1 MNELRW
7 NPLLGQWVV
16 VAAHRQGRPQ
26 MPAEW
31 CPFCPSS
38 GQVPPDYDVLL
49 YPNDFPAFSFDNPP
63 FDPAVG
69 LFMKTGARGACD
81 VVLYHPNHNLLPS
94 QLSVSHWR
102 KVVDLWTS
110 RYRDLAAHP
119 DIAYVFIFENAGAAI
134 GVTMPHPHGQIYAFP
149 FMPPLPEAEHHNA
162 EGFHRREDSC
172 LYCRLL
178 EREVTEGTRVVARN
192 SSFVAYV
199 PFAARWPTE
208 VQIYSTRH
216 LQTISQM
223 SAEEAGGLAEMLSII
238 RKKYDNLYGF
248 PMPLMMMLRQG
259 PSKGEH
265 PWFHFHVEFYPI
277 QRSPAKLKYLAAVE
291 SGTAT
296 FLNDT
301 IAEEEAAKMRAVE
314 PAT

>member
-26 MPAEW
+26 MPADW

-38 GQVPPDYDVLL
+38 GRVPPDYDVLL
-49 YPNDFPAFSFDNPP
+49 YPNDFPAFHFDNPP
-63 FDPAVG
+63 FDPAND
-69 LFMKTGARGACD
+69 LFKKTGAKGACD
-81 VVLYHPNHNLLPS
+81 VVLYHPNHDLLPS
-94 QLSVSHWR
+94 QLSVPHWR
-102 KVVDLWTS
+102 KVVDVWTT
-110 RYRDLAAHP
+110 RYRELAAHP
-119 DIAYVFIFENAGAAI
+119 DIAYGFIFENQGAAI
-134 GVTMPHPHGQIYAFP
+134 GVTMPHPHGQIYGFP
-149 FMPPLPEAEHHNA
+149 FVPPLPEAEHHNA
-162 EGFHRREDSC
+162 EGFYKRENAC

-178 EREVTEGTRVVARN
+178 DREISEGTRLVARN
-192 SSFVAYV
+192 ASFAAYV

-208 VQIYSTRH
+208 VHIYSNRH
-216 LQTISQM
+216 FQTLLQMGDQEA
-223 SAEEAGGLAEMLSII
+223 AELAEMISIV
-238 RKKYDNLYGF
+238 RRKYDNLYGF

-259 PSKGEH
+259 PAKGEH
-265 PWFHFHVEFYPI
+265 PWFHFHIELYPI

-291 SGTAT
+291 SGTWT

-301 IAEEEAAKMRAVE
+301 IAEEEAEKMRAAE